1 LETEV
6 LLEPLAQL
14 ATQVSEVLVVEEV
27 TTVHEVQKDL
37 LVMPVQMVF
46 QDDQVKM
53 VLQDPTVLC
62 KVISLSDTVK
72 KELSLFAPKVPANY
86 GTATPCF
93 TPKATNSST
102 LKILD
107 ELVLVCDN
115 SALCHSCSAA

>member
-6 LLEPLAQL
+6 LLVPLAQL

-37 LVMPVQMVF
+37 LVMPVLMVF

-53 VLQDPTVLC
+53 VRQDPTVLC
-62 KVISLSDTVK
+62 RVISLSDTVK
-72 KELSLFAPKVPANY
+72 KELSQSAPKVPANY
-86 GTATPCF
+86 GTVTPCS
-93 TPKATNSST
+93 TPKATNLST
-102 LKILD
+102 LKISA

-115 SALCHSCSAA
+115 SVPCHSCSAA